1 MLPRCRTLL
10 GLSEL
15 PTNDDPLSLSLNLSL
30 LLSFTTAESH
40 SSVVSFSQ
48 KGKRKREKKKIAERA
63 QNFCFKNNDEK
74 SERFSQQQKNKKK
87 QKISLLQN
95 FSSLILLSRERKKE
109 RKMHFQVVNCPS
121 QVRTLRI
128 LLLTHTEIERDLSFS
143 LSLNSF
149 FVLLSFS
156 SSAFC
161 CFRRVSSLCV
171 CLCERIESRKRNW
184 KWCRSRSRTF
194 SL

>member
-10 GLSEL
+10 GISEL
-15 PTNDDPLSLSLNLSL
+15 PTNDDPLSLSESLSL
-30 LLSFTTAESH
+30 TLFFTVRRE

-48 KGKRKREKKKIAERA
+48 KGKRKREKKKSRV
-63 QNFCFKNNDEK
+63 QKTFVLKTTHKK
-74 SERFSQQQKNKKK
+74 SERVFNNNKKTTTTK
-87 QKISLLQN
+87 KNSLQN

-109 RKMHFQVVNCPS
+109 RRMHFQVVNCPS
-121 QVRTLRI
+121 QVCTLRST
-128 LLLTHTEIERDLSFS
+128 THTQRERDLSFF

-161 CFRRVSSLCV
+161 CFRRVSSLR
-171 CLCERIESRKRNW
+171 L
-184 KWCRSRSRTF
+184 

>member
-1 MLPRCRTLL
+1 ML
-10 GLSEL
+10 
-15 PTNDDPLSLSLNLSL
+15 
-30 LLSFTTAESH
+30 
-40 SSVVSFSQ
+40 FSQ
-48 KGKRKREKKKIAERA
+48 KGKRKERKKNREQASAK
-63 QNFCFKNNDEK
+63 NFCFKNNDEK
-74 SERFSQQQKNKKK
+74 SKRVFNNNNNNNNQQQQQQQEQKKTE
-87 QKISLLQN
+87 N
-95 FSSLILLSRERKKE
+95 FSSEFFIINSSLARKKE

-121 QVRTLRI
+121 QVLTLRI
-128 LLLTHTEIERDLSFS
+128 LLLTERERERDLSFF

-161 CFRRVSSLCV
+161 CFRRVSSLHI

>member
-15 PTNDDPLSLSLNLSL
+15 PTNDDPLSLSESLSL
-30 LLSFTTAESH
+30 TLFFTVSRE
-40 SSVVSFSQ
+40 SSVVLFSQ
-48 KGKRKREKKKIAERA
+48 KGKRKREKKKSRV
-63 QNFCFKNNDEK
+63 QKTFVLKTTHKK
-74 SERFSQQQKNKKK
+74 SERVFNNNKTNNNNKKK
-87 QKISLLQN
+87 NSLQN

-121 QVRTLRI
+121 QVRTLRST
-128 LLLTHTEIERDLSFS
+128 THTRERERDLSFF

-156 SSAFC
+156 SSAF
-161 CFRRVSSLCV
+161 
-171 CLCERIESRKRNW
+171 
-184 KWCRSRSRTF
+184 
-194 SL
+194 